1 MSNFAMI
8 PVDVMLKLETK
19 LEWAA
24 WAAIA
29 LHWGPNKPQVFAYQK
44 NMAQSVGLSVDA
56 LGTGIKRL
64 RDKGLIEVLRTRNGN
79 RYRLPSLENPRVPED
94 EHTPETRVSKTKK
107 KRVSDTP
114 KTRVSETSEKGV
126 SDTPKKRDYKEQTI
140 EQTKEQT
147 KEQTTEQT
155 KRKRSAPAPVAT
167 EAQELWDHWRK
178 LNPKIRKK
186 EPPQD
191 QTRHL
196 SAALDCFTV
205 AELKQALNGVNP
217 MVATW
222 SSPRPP
228 QFKFAF
234 TKLDKDAGKTAF
246 VEERV
251 HEAIGHYQNAAAER
265 VKPQMEAAIK
275 RLMSTE
281 DTPSDGPKTHKGRK
295 VLGWFA
301 ATDSTGAERFKWAK
315 LAEYDDGISC
325 KRAFALRAML
335 ENTESPAARQLIE
348 TALVDAD
355 WRVRDAISIDDQRA
369 KDRQRAEE
377 KRKRMEAEYEA
388 AGCPIYEVEELPF

>member
-1 MSNFAMI
+1 MTFLKFPISML
-8 PVDVMLKLETK
+8 PV
-19 LEWAA
+19 
-24 WAAIA
+24 I
-29 LHWGPNKPQVFAYQK
+29 GRISK
-44 NMAQSVGLSVDA
+44 N
-56 LGTGIKRL
+56 
-64 RDKGLIEVLRTRNGN
+64 
-79 RYRLPSLENPRVPED
+79 
-94 EHTPETRVSKTKK
+94 ETRMLLAIMRWTHGSAGQCWASVETLSSYTGMSRPTGQAALSKLIKAGIVERDGRRLTVPDSQTGVVDSQTEDGVVDSQTEVSGFH
-107 KRVSDTP
+107 
-114 KTRVSETSEKGV
+114 EKGV
-126 SDTPKKRDYKEQTI
+126 WVSHSPKDETHTKMSGKPGHNKEDKLEKEKEKEKKRK
-140 EQTKEQT
+140 
-147 KEQTTEQT
+147 
-155 KRKRSAPAPVAT
+155 KRAAPAPVAT

-275 RLMSTE
+275 RSMATE

-301 ATDSTGAERFKWAK
+301 ATDSTGAKRFKWAK
-315 LAEYDDGISC
+315 LAEYDDGVSC

-335 ENTESPAARQLIE
+335 ENTENPAARQLIE